1 MHFKMKQEQ
10 IWYINQNVKNGRSG
24 LNWKIKELRE
34 SYWTEIGNN
43 QMTQTG
49 NNQTQKFTSL
59 YMYEKNNTKAKIYF
73 SIH

>member
-10 IWYINQNVKNGRSG
+10 IWYINQNVENGRSG

-34 SYWTEIGNN
+34 SYWFEIGNN

-49 NNQTQKFTSL
+49 NNQMKKIYL
-59 YMYEKNNTKAKIYF
+59 MYEKNSIEAKIFF